1 MAYRS
6 NICPQATIWDSFS
19 IENMQNPSSNHL
31 MRGEGMKVKDSLKWE
46 GELRTPTQSHVF
58 ISNATRVL
66 YMYYRFEFLL
76 MSRSNNFFNI
86 LFNVRNALSPV
97 NDSITL

>member
-1 MAYRS
+1 
-6 NICPQATIWDSFS
+6 
-19 IENMQNPSSNHL
+19 MQNPSSDDL
-31 MRGEGMKVKDSLKWE
+31 MARWWNESERLVEIRE

-58 ISNATRVL
+58 IYNATRVL
-66 YMYYRFEFLL
+66 YYRFEFLL

>member
-1 MAYRS
+1 MARWRNES
-6 NICPQATIWDSFS
+6 
-19 IENMQNPSSNHL
+19 ERL
-31 MRGEGMKVKDSLKWE
+31 VEMRE

-66 YMYYRFEFLL
+66 YYRFEFLL
-76 MSRSNNFFNI
+76 MSRSNYFFNI